1 MIYLIKITLDMST
14 FHNGGFVVKLYN
26 IKDIDKHFNRNR
38 DLYIGLYLI
47 LIKRRLAVV
56 YVYASLCEVKDLDSI
71 KVLKSV
77 VQMFDRFYNY
87 VSNVD
92 LDAYSIKDLNTSV
105 RSLYSNLNMYK
116 QVLFENDPV
125 VDKIDSL
132 LAVLVDCLSNYDIEE
147 VIKDDRH

>member
-1 MIYLIKITLDMST
+1 
-14 FHNGGFVVKLYN
+14 VKLYD
-26 IKDIDKHFNRNR
+26 IKSITNHFNRNR

-47 LIKRRLAVV
+47 LIKHRLAVV
-56 YVYASLCEVKDLDSI
+56 YIYDSLCEVKDFESI

-92 LDAYSIKDLNTSV
+92 LDDFSVNDLNNRV
-105 RSLYSNLNMYK
+105 RYLYSDLNMYK

-125 VDKIDSL
+125 VDKVNNL
-132 LAVLVDCLSNYDIEE
+132 LNILVDCLSNYSMEDISNEN
-147 VIKDDRH
+147 K